1 MTKDKYQLL
10 PTLHLADEIKKR
22 HIKKN
27 IKCIIFGNFGA
38 MNIGDEAILAGEIQ
52 QLQQIP
58 NISITVVGRYPKEI
72 KRLHKVNAVSLY
84 TLHEIRK
91 EIKKADFVIVGGGG
105 LINKVERNIIGFF
118 YQLYMLLVFFF
129 LPRMYKK
136 KLYITG
142 IGIYDNANKFIITIA
157 LIFFKQASLISVR
170 DHHSQDFLK
179 KKNVHSHLYKDN
191 SFLME
196 LTPIT
201 QVQEEPF
208 FKQHYRKDRM
218 NIGISLVNP
227 ENKKTEKKLTN
238 ELFKFIKKYNEKAD
252 FWIYAT
258 DNNPEYIN
266 DHKFSKKV
274 ITQIKNQLKEDF
286 IFHVV
291 PIDSKPQTY
300 FSSIKLMNFMVAT
313 RFHAQIFA
321 YRNRIPFAGI
331 SYDKKCASF
340 IESIGMKS
348 IPLHSVSA
356 EAINKHVL

>member
-38 MNIGDEAILAGEIQ
+38 YNIGDEAILAGEIQ

-72 KRLHKVNAVSLY
+72 KRLHKVHAVSLY
-84 TLHEIRK
+84 TLHQIRK
-91 EIKKADFVIVGGGG
+91 ELKKADFVIVGGGG
-105 LINKVERNIIGFF
+105 LINKVERNFIGFF

-142 IGIYDNANKFIITIA
+142 IGIYDNANPLIINAA
-157 LIFFKQASLISVR
+157 LPFFKQASLITVR

-191 SFLME
+191 SFLMD

-201 QVQEEPF
+201 QVLQESF
-208 FKQHYRKDRM
+208 FKENYKKEKM

-227 ENKKTEKKLTN
+227 ENKKIEKKLIA
-238 ELFKFIKKYNEKAD
+238 ELAKFIKKYNEKAH

-258 DNNPEYIN
+258 DNNPEYVN
-266 DHKFSKKV
+266 DLKFTTNVMEHIKKL
-274 ITQIKNQLKEDF
+274 LKEE
-286 IFHVV
+286 IVIHIV

-300 FSSIKLMNFMVAT
+300 FSSIKLMNFMIAT

-321 YRNRIPFAGI
+321 YRNKIPFAGI

-348 IPLHSVSA
+348 IPLHAVSA